1 MKTLQSKLIVLL
13 GVMLLFIVFTA
24 IQSFAFMSG
33 KEAHEAYIY
42 PIVRVSTGDVG
53 GSGTVIYSFHK
64 EGEQDRFSTYVLT
77 NHHVIASAIRITDVW
92 DSNLKKEIKEE
103 KRSIVYVEI
112 FKYRDLSTPVGTLK
126 VEADI
131 VLYNENED
139 MALLKLRSEESVL
152 HVANLLFPVATGTIK
167 VLDETI
173 AVGCSLGFPPIPTP
187 GVLTRKDFQV
197 ESLPYHMSSSQ
208 IIYGNSGGAIFDAP
222 GNLIG
227 IPSLVAVV
235 GWGTPVTHMGLFI
248 PISRVYTWLEK
259 EHYDF
264 LYDYTKK
271 EVDCLKARE
280 EEIEKKQAEK

>member
-1 MKTLQSKLIVLL
+1 MKTLQSKLIVVL
-13 GVMLLFIVFTA
+13 GVMLLLAFTA
-24 IQSFAFMSG
+24 SQSFAFLEG
-33 KEAHEAYIY
+33 KEAHEKYIY
-42 PIVRVSTGDVG
+42 PIVRVSTGEAG
-53 GSGTVIYSFHK
+53 GSGTIIYSGRDK
-64 EGEQDRFSTYVLT
+64 EEGPFSTYVLT

-103 KRSIVYVEI
+103 KRSIVYVEV

-131 VLYNENED
+131 ILYNENED
-139 MALLKLRSEESVL
+139 MALIKLRSEDKAEYIAHITNPEEAAMVKL
-152 HVANLLFPVATGTIK
+152 MDK
-167 VLDETI
+167 TI

-197 ESLPYHMSSSQ
+197 DSLPYHMSSSQ
-208 IIYGNSGGAIFDAP
+208 IIYGNSGGAIFEVS

-227 IPSLVAVV
+227 IPSLVPVV

-264 LYDYTKK
+264 LWDSSKT
-271 EVDCLKARE
+271 EVQCLKARE
-280 EEIEKKQAEK
+280 EEIDKKNAEK

>member
-1 MKTLQSKLIVLL
+1 MKTLKVFSVVL
-13 GVMLLFIVFTA
+13 GVMLFFLVFA

-33 KEAHEAYIY
+33 KEAHEKYIY

-53 GSGTVIYSFHK
+53 GSGTIIYSDLK
-64 EGEQDRFSTYVLT
+64 YIDASAFSTYVLT
-77 NHHVIASAIRITDVW
+77 NHHVIANAIRITDVW

-131 VLYNENED
+131 ILYNENED

-152 HVANLLFPVATGTIK
+152 HVANLLFPVAGTIK

-187 GVLTRKDFQV
+187 GVLTRKDFQID
-197 ESLPYHMSSSQ
+197 SLPYHMSSSQ
-208 IIYGNSGGAIFDAP
+208 IIYGNSGGAIFDVS

-259 EHYDF
+259 EHYEF
-264 LYDYTKK
+264 LWDSSKT
-271 EVDCLKARE
+271 EAECLKTRE
-280 EEIEKKQAEK
+280 GEIEKKKAEK